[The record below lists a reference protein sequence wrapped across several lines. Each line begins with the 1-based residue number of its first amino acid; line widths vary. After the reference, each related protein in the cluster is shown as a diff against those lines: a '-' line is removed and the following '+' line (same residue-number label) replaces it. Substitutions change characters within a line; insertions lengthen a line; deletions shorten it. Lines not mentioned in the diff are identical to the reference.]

1 MSRGRRTYI
10 ISDRKKRALNTD
22 ATKVMFSKLKQYKD
36 MRNKAKT
43 LQGALAEEKVEG
55 SAAWGKVK
63 IEMDGNQS
71 VTAVHIDEEMMGAGS
86 RGKLESAVKDAFS
99 DAIKKAQRKMVE
111 KMKGM
116 GGMENFTGLK

>member
-1 MSRGRRTYI
+1 
-10 ISDRKKRALNTD
+10 
-22 ATKVMFSKLKQYKD
+22 MFSKLKQYKD
-36 MRNKAKT
+36 MRDKAKT

-71 VTAVHIDEEMMGAGS
+71 VTAVHIDEEMTGAGN
-86 RGKLESAVKDAFS
+86 RGKLESAVKDAFG

-116 GGMENFTGLK
+116 GGMENFTGMK